1 MIKYDRHTS
10 KKTGITKTQVR
21 VTTEVKQKNGK
32 YSKVTVKNFGFLED
46 QPNQKDFLEMV
57 AKFDKEYREGK
68 KIILELEDKTCFD
81 ETSTSYNF
89 GHCFLD
95 SIYDFLEIDEFMKTQ
110 KSKTTYNL
118 KDVFRFNILM
128 RILEPGSI
136 RSTIQLK
143 DCLYNSNT
151 CFRLHQDYRSLS
163 KFALMKDDLLV
174 HLNNIIKNKIGRDD
188 QYALFDCTNYY
199 FEKDFPNGLAQRG
212 VSKEHRTEPIV
223 QLGLFIDTNALPIS
237 YSVFPGNTSDSKII
251 RPIMSKLNK
260 DYGLNRLIIVGD
272 KAFNT
277 KDNIAQILNDGNG
290 FVFSQKIRGKGK
302 LKPKY
307 QDLCL
312 DTSKWIGDE
321 NYKYTIFEDEIDN
334 KGLQDPSRKTKI
346 KVLIYY
352 KKEIADLEKVRRQEK
367 IDKAKEYL
375 KDNPGISKL
384 SGSREINKYIKGVS
398 SVSETGEV
406 ADKITYL
413 LDENKIKEDEKLDGF
428 FCLITS
434 ELDYDEE
441 KIKSSYSQ
449 LWMIEESFRIT
460 KSDLDNRPFFVSKE
474 EHIEG
479 RMLETFVA
487 LLIIR
492 LMQYKMKD
500 KKISVQRIIEALNSC
515 NCTMVSKD
523 VVHIERIGGRN
534 AFFYKQYNDGEE
546 KKSTLKLVNEVIED
560 NSLKNEELPTE
571 ITDQIEQDFKEIIKM
586 YKIPEPRMWMR
597 KKDFDA
603 YINSINFSTI
613 LGKIQKKPGRP
624 KKQ

>member
-1 MIKYDRHTS
+1 MIKYDKHTS

-21 VTTEVKQKNGK
+21 VTTEVKQENGK
-32 YSKVTVKNFGFLED
+32 YSKVTVKNFGFLEE
-46 QPNQKDFLEMV
+46 QENQKEFLEMV
-57 AKFDKEYREGK
+57 AKFDQEYKEGK
-68 KIILELEDKTCFD
+68 KIILELDDISCFD
-81 ETSTSYNF
+81 ESNTSYNF

-95 SIYDFLEIDEFMKTQ
+95 SIYDFLEIDEFMETQ
-110 KSKTTYNL
+110 KNKTTYNI

-151 CFRLHQDYRSLS
+151 CFRLHQDYRALS
-163 KFALMKDDLLV
+163 KFALMKDDLLI
-174 HLNNIIKNKIGRDD
+174 HLNEIIKNKIGREE

-212 VSKEHRTEPIV
+212 VSKEHRTEPII
-223 QLGLFIDTNALPIS
+223 QLGLFVDTNALPIS

-251 RPIMSKLNK
+251 RPIMKELNQN
-260 DYGLNRLIIVGD
+260 YGLNRIIIVGD

-290 FVFSQKIRGKGK
+290 FVFSQKLRGKGK

-312 DTSKWIGDE
+312 DTSNWIGDE
-321 NYKYTIFEDEIDN
+321 NYKYTIFEDEIEN
-334 KGLQDPSRKTKI
+334 KGLEDPSRKTKI

-352 KKEIADLEKVRRQEK
+352 KKEIADLEKARRQEK

-375 KDNPGISKL
+375 KENPGISKL
-384 SGSREINKYIKGVS
+384 TGSKETNKYIKGVPIIS
-398 SVSETGEV
+398 DTGEA
-406 ADKITYL
+406 ADKVTYL
-413 LDENKIKEDEKLDGF
+413 LDESKIKEDEKLDGF

-434 ELDYDEE
+434 ELEYNEQ
-441 KIKSSYSQ
+441 KMKSTYGQ

-460 KSDLDNRPFFVSKE
+460 KSDLENRPMYVSKE
-474 EHIEG
+474 EHIQG

-492 LMQYKMKD
+492 LMQYKMED
-500 KKISVQRIIEALNSC
+500 KKISAQRIIEALNSC
-515 NCTMVSKD
+515 NCSMVTKD
-523 VVHIERIGGRN
+523 VVHVERIGGRN
-534 AFFYKQYNDGEE
+534 AFFYKKYNNSEE
-546 KKSTLKLVNEVIED
+546 KKSTLKLVNEIIED
-560 NSLKNEELPTE
+560 NSLKNEELTKE

-586 YKIPEPRMWMR
+586 YKIKEPRMWMR
-597 KKDFDA
+597 KKDFNT
-603 YINSINFSTI
+603 YIKSINFSTI
-613 LGKIQKKPGRP
+613 LEKVVKKPGRA
-624 KKQ
+624 KSE